1 MSPTAMPSTPMPAT
15 AILEFNKILLPVDL
29 QAATPRV
36 VHQAAVVA
44 RQYNSEIVLLHVV
57 TPMSYAA
64 GNLTGNYIPATRE
77 DLLAELLRQAER
89 QLDQALKPELQG
101 LAVKRVLRKGD
112 PAEEIVRTAREEKA
126 GLIVMPTH
134 GFGVF
139 RRFLLGS
146 VAAKVLHDSEVPVW
160 TGAHLEEKPEHDF
173 AVKNILCA
181 IDLSAHSATTAARAA
196 ALAAKFGAELK
207 LVNVVPGQSVE
218 VLGPDGEAFPEWTE
232 AVTTATAQRMAK
244 LQEQIGTKAAVLM
257 ETGDPPKAIAQAAK
271 NSKADLLIVGRRAP
285 GKHLGGTA
293 YGIIRESHIPVLSL

>member
-1 MSPTAMPSTPMPAT
+1 MPAL
-15 AILEFNKILLPVDL
+15 AMLEFNKILLPVDL
-29 QAATPRV
+29 QAPTPRV

-44 RQYNSEIVLLHVV
+44 RQYNSEILLLHVV

-64 GNLTGNYIPATRE
+64 ANLTGNYVPATRE

-89 QLDQALKPELQG
+89 QLDEALKTELAG
-101 LAVKRVLRKGD
+101 LAVKRLLRKGD
-112 PAEEIVRTAREEKA
+112 PAEEIVRAAREEKA

-146 VAAKVLHDSEVPVW
+146 VTAKVLHDSEIPVW
-160 TGAHLEEKPEHDF
+160 TGAHLEEKPERDF
-173 AVKNILCA
+173 ALKTILCA
-181 IDLSAHSATTAARAA
+181 VDLSAHSGATASRAA

-207 LVNVVPGQSVE
+207 LVNVIAGPRVDGP
-218 VLGPDGEAFPEWTE
+218 GPDGEAFPEWKE
-232 AVTTATAQRMAK
+232 ALTIATAQRMAK

-271 NSKADLLIVGRRAP
+271 DSRADLLVVGRKSP